1 MLDRLKCYID
11 PKEMEIH
18 IYNSGIYVVNYNI
31 VTNFNDSKIEL
42 KGSNKNISISG
53 NKLII
58 SKLKKDELFICG
70 NIEVISIE

>member
-1 MLDRLKCYID
+1 MLDGLKCYID

>member
-1 MLDRLKCYID
+1 
-11 PKEMEIH
+11 MEIH
-18 IYNSGIYVVNYNI
+18 IYNNGIYVVNYNI

-70 NIEVISIE
+70 NIEVISIEQQSNN